1 MMKLLRTFLA
11 VTTLCFSMALTSAWA
26 GAQQDLLKA
35 QDAYRAGQ
43 LNKAITLYEGAL
55 KSGNL
60 PARDRAMVCYNLG
73 NLYLKLGGTFQ
84 ERSAYRKNAYSYY
97 GMAVIHDPGYAKA
110 YNNRGNLYREDG
122 ALTKALA
129 DYTRAIKAD
138 PKFAPA
144 WRNRAI
150 VYEKKGRYPEAVD
163 DMTGYL
169 RLAPGDQAARAK
181 LAKLKATIKEKE
193 SKQPLA
199 MQKVREG
206 MAAMQAKK
214 YQQAIDLFDKAIAYQ
229 ALSDYSLSRTLA
241 NRGTCWYRLGHYA
254 KAAQSFGSAVGTD
267 PKFAGAYRDRGTA
280 YIKMSQY
287 SSAVANLTKAIQLDP
302 KMANAYNNRGLAY
315 WSLKKWPEAQR
326 DMERYVAMAP
336 QDKRAQVIL
345 GKIKARKPADYK

>member
-1 MMKLLRTFLA
+1 MMRLLRTILA
-11 VTTLCFSMALTSAWA
+11 VTTLCFSMALTPAWA
-26 GAQQDLLKA
+26 GAPQDLLKA
-35 QDAYRAGQ
+35 QEAYRAGQ
-43 LNKAITLYEGAL
+43 INQAITLYERSL

-60 PARDRAMVCYNLG
+60 PARDRAMICYNLG

-84 ERSAYRKNAYSYY
+84 ERSAYRKNAYTYY
-97 GMAVIHDPGYAKA
+97 GMAVIHDLSYAKA

-122 ALTKALA
+122 ALSKALA

-150 VYEKKGRYPEAVD
+150 VYEKKGRYPEAVA
-163 DMTGYL
+163 DMSGYL
-169 RLAPGDQAARAK
+169 RLTPGDKAARAK
-181 LAKLKATIKEKE
+181 LAKLKVKIKEKQ

-214 YQQAIDLFDKAIAYQ
+214 YQQAIDLFDTAIAYKV
-229 ALSDYSLSRTLA
+229 LSNYSLSRTLA

-254 KAAQSFGSAVGTD
+254 KAAQSYGSAVSAD

-326 DMERYVAMAP
+326 DMERYVGMAP
-336 QDKRAQVIL
+336 QDKGAQTIL